1 MTKLE
6 QARRARKFS
15 QMELAARAKV
25 AQSDV
30 SAMENGWRRPYPK
43 QAKRLARVLGLTPD
57 ELTEPADDHKAA

>member
-30 SAMENGWRRPYPK
+30 SSIERGWRKPYPG
-43 QAKRLARVLGLTPD
+43 QAKRLARVLGLAPD
-57 ELTEPADDHKAA
+57 ELTETAA